1 MVYELK
7 LLIVVLGLSIPLFAL
22 LRSTALVFMDAADF
36 KLRRNVWL
44 ILTTV
49 AFIAPSFWVFFF
61 VAAPLVW
68 WAARRDRNP
77 IALYLMLMGVI
88 PPISVSIPPVLIQ
101 EIFSMDIFRLLSLC
115 VLVPAALRIRKAAKE
130 AGQIR
135 GLKLMDVALLGFGAM
150 TIVLYVPPDFGNGRI
165 LQDSPTNDV
174 RSAFLYMIDVYAL
187 YYVASRTC
195 TDQKKLREAM
205 ATFCLACALMAL
217 TAIFE
222 GAKHWLLYTDINSR
236 WGGNDILDFYYMRGD
251 SLRAQASSGEPISLA
266 FLLVFALGFWLYL
279 QSLVKDTRARIGV
292 TVLLC
297 AGILV
302 TFSRG
307 AWLAGVLVYF
317 AYAAFDPRGRLF
329 RSIAVFA
336 IIGAV
341 VLASPLGDKISGVIP
356 FLGGTVDTDTL
367 SYRER
372 LLDRSWELIKAKPI
386 FGDQLAL
393 TKMEDL
399 RQGQGIIDV
408 VNAYVGVTL
417 FYGFAGLTLFMTFV
431 LVPLGRALVKSRR
444 VFKADPDSGLLGSS
458 LAAAIVASL
467 LMLADS
473 SLGTGPAHIFYIL
486 MGLAGAY
493 AAVISPRKSVTAAQ
507 HSDSHATLDA
517 SLGNRAH

>member
-1 MVYELK
+1 MAYELK

-22 LRSTALVFMDAADF
+22 LRRTALVFMDEADF

-44 ILTTV
+44 ALTVV
-49 AFIAPSFWVFFF
+49 AFIAPSFWAFFL
-61 VAAPLVW
+61 VAAPLTW
-68 WAARRDRNP
+68 WAGKRDRNP
-77 IALYLMLMGVI
+77 TALFLMLMSVI
-88 PPISVSIPPVLIQ
+88 PPISVFIPPILIS

-115 VLVPAALRIRKAAKE
+115 VLVPAALRIRKAKQ

-135 GLKLMDVALLGFGAM
+135 GLKVMDVALLGFGAM
-150 TIVLYVPPDFGNGRI
+150 IVVLYVPPDFGNGRI
-165 LQDSPTNDV
+165 LQDSLTNDV
-174 RSAFLYMIDVYAL
+174 RSVFLYMIDVYLL

-217 TAIFE
+217 AAVFE

-236 WGGNDILDFYYMRGD
+236 WGGNSILDFYYMRGD
-251 SLRAQASSGEPISLA
+251 SLRAQASTGEPLSLA
-266 FLLVFALGFWLYL
+266 FMLVFALGFWFYL
-279 QSLVKDTRARIGV
+279 QSLVKDTRARIGI

-297 AGILV
+297 AGLLC

-307 AWLAGVLVYF
+307 AWMAGVLVYF
-317 AYAAFDPRGRLF
+317 AYAAFDPRGRIF

-336 IIGAV
+336 LIGAV
-341 VLASPLGDKISGVIP
+341 ALASPLGDKISGVIP

-367 SYRER
+367 NYRER

-386 FGDQLAL
+386 LGDQLAL

-417 FYGFAGLTLFMTFV
+417 FYGFAGLTLFMTFI

-444 VFKADPDSGLLGSS
+444 VFKVDPDSALLGAS

-473 SLGTGPAHIFYIL
+473 SLGTGPAHIFYTL
-486 MGLAGAY
+486 MGLAGGY

-507 HSDSHATLDA
+507 HSDSHAAVDA
-517 SLGNRAH
+517 SLGKQAH